1 MNKYRNLI
9 AAGAAVALLIALAV
23 LWLSGQTADQQ
34 AADQQAH
41 ASLQSGITLFQ
52 AEKYEQA
59 IAALERVPAGH
70 EHEAK
75 ARYYEGSAH
84 MMLGD
89 YETAVERLEYARA
102 LAPADPGIR
111 YALGVASFKLGNV
124 KLAKGYFASVLEINP
139 MDDRERELQEQARGL
154 MDMMAKFERQMATPE
169 TEQ

>member
-1 MNKYRNLI
+1 MNKYTKLI

-23 LWLSGQTADQQ
+23 MWLSGQSSDQQ
-34 AADQQAH
+34 AAEQQAH

-52 AEKYEQA
+52 AEEYEQA
-59 IAALERVPAGH
+59 IAALEQVPAGH

>member
-1 MNKYRNLI
+1 MINYRYVI

-23 LWLSGQTADQQ
+23 MWLSGQSSDRQ

-52 AEKYEQA
+52 AREYEQA
-59 IAALERVPAGH
+59 ISELEQVPAGY

-75 ARYYEGSAH
+75 ALYYEGSAY
-84 MMLGD
+84 MMMGD
-89 YETAVERLEYARA
+89 YQTAVERLEYARA

-111 YALGVASFKLGNV
+111 YALGVAAFKLGNI

-139 MDDRERELQEQARGL
+139 MDERERQLQEQARGL
-154 MDMMAKFERQMATPE
+154 MDMMAKAEREMATPE

>member
-1 MNKYRNLI
+1 MNKLRNI
-9 AAGAAVALLIALAV
+9 VAVAAVIAVIGLAV
-23 LWLSGQTADQQ
+23 LWLSGQSSDRQAAEQQ
-34 AADQQAH
+34 AAT
-41 ASLQSGITLFQ
+41 SLQTGITLFN
-52 AEKYEQA
+52 AKEYERA
-59 IAALERVPAGH
+59 IAELEQIPAGY

-111 YALGVASFKLGNV
+111 YALGVAAFKLGNL

-154 MDMMAKFERQMATPE
+154 MDMMAKAERQMATQE
-169 TEQ
+169 DEQ

>member
-41 ASLQSGITLFQ
+41 ASLQSGITLFE
-52 AEKYEQA
+52 AEEYEQA
-59 IAALERVPAGH
+59 IGALEQVPTGY

-75 ARYYEGSAH
+75 ARYYEGSAY

-89 YETAVERLEYARA
+89 YQAAVERLEYARA

>member
-1 MNKYRNLI
+1 LNKYTKLI
-9 AAGAAVALLIALAV
+9 AAGAAAALLIALAV
-23 LWLSGQTADQQ
+23 LWLSDQSSDRW
-34 AADQQAH
+34 AAEQH
-41 ASLQSGITLFQ
+41 ASTSLQTGITLFN
-52 AEKYEQA
+52 AKEYEQA
-59 IAALERVPAGH
+59 IAEFEQIPAGY

-111 YALGVASFKLGNV
+111 YALGVAAFKLGNV
-124 KLAKGYFASVLEINP
+124 TLAKGYFASVLEINP

-154 MDMMAKFERQMATPE
+154 MDMMSKAERQMATQE
-169 TEQ
+169 DEQ

>member
-1 MNKYRNLI
+1 MNKLRGLI
-9 AAGAAVALLIALAV
+9 AMGTAIALIALAV
-23 LWLSGQTADQQ
+23 LWLSGQSSGRQ
-34 AADQQAH
+34 AADQQSA
-41 ASLQSGITLFQ
+41 ALLQSGITLFQ
-52 AEKYEQA
+52 AKEYEQA
-59 IAALERVPAGH
+59 IGEFEQVPAGY

-89 YETAVERLEYARA
+89 YQTAVERLEHARS

-111 YALGVASFKLGNV
+111 YALGVAAFKLGNL

-154 MDMMAKFERQMATPE
+154 MDMMAKAERQLATPE
-169 TEQ
+169 KEQ

>member
-1 MNKYRNLI
+1 MSRYRNLI

-23 LWLSGQTADQQ
+23 LWLAGRSSDRQ
-34 AADQQAH
+34 AAEQQAH
-41 ASLQSGITLFQ
+41 ASLQSGITLFE
-52 AEKYEQA
+52 AKDYAKA
-59 IAALERVPAGH
+59 IAELEQVPAGY

-89 YETAVERLEYARA
+89 YETAAERLEYARV

-111 YALGVASFKLGNV
+111 YALGVAAFKLGNV
-124 KLAKGYFASVLEINP
+124 TLAKGYFASVLEINP
-139 MDDRERELQEQARGL
+139 MDERERQLQEQARGL
-154 MDMMAKFERQMATPE
+154 MDMMAKAERQLAAPE